1 MARDFRFLHTA
12 IRRHALPADASAA
25 GLPPEAAAALQDQ
38 LRHGRRAGLRHRLRV
53 GAWQLLILAVLLG
66 AWEGLTRIPWFVQNT
81 LFDPFFISQ
90 PSRVAL
96 RLWQWLQPGP
106 RSVWPHLWLTLE
118 ATLLGLLAGVGS
130 GFAVGLALSRSRMLS
145 EVCNP
150 FIVAFNSMPRI
161 AFVPLITMFFG
172 LGLASKV
179 VTSWFVVFFLVFF
192 NTYKGGRSVER
203 ELVDFCRTLGGSP
216 RQILWRV
223 RIPTAAAWTFAALPN
238 AISFALIGVVLA
250 EFVGSTTGMGYLM
263 ITALATLNATDM
275 FAAVTLLSV
284 VGIVLVYAVTWLE
297 RRLLHWAPE
306 FRDA

>member
-1 MARDFRFLHTA
+1 MR
-12 IRRHALPADASAA
+12 PDASPAPA
-25 GLPPEAAAALQDQ
+25 PLQVDLARSHAEYLEESRRESTRRRIRITGWQIGLLAL
-38 LRHGRRAGLRHRLRV
+38 
-53 GAWQLLILAVLLG
+53 LLG
-66 AWEGLTRIPWFVQNT
+66 AWETLTRIPWFVANT
-81 LFDPFFISQ
+81 AFDPFFVSQ
-90 PSRVAL
+90 PSRVAV
-96 RLWQWLQPGP
+96 RLWEWLQPGP
-106 RSVWPHLWLTLE
+106 QSVWPHLLLTLE
-118 ATLLGLLAGVGS
+118 ATMLGLAIGVGS
-130 GFAVGLALSRSRMLS
+130 GFVVGMALSRNKLLAD
-145 EVCNP
+145 VLNP

-172 LGLASKV
+172 LGIASKV

-275 FAAVTLLSV
+275 FASVTLLSI
-284 VGIVLVYAVTWLE
+284 VGIGLVYLVTTLE
-297 RRLLHWAPE
+297 RRLLHWSPE
-306 FRDA
+306 FRDG

>member
-1 MARDFRFLHTA
+1 MTPASLSPAATQHLQQE
-12 IRRHALPADASAA
+12 RRQAVS
-25 GLPPEAAAALQDQ
+25 
-38 LRHGRRAGLRHRLRV
+38 RRLRIT
-53 GAWQLLILAVLLG
+53 AWQILILALLLG

-90 PSRVAL
+90 PSRVAV

-106 RSVWPHLWLTLE
+106 QSVWPHLWLTLQ
-118 ATLLGLLAGVGS
+118 ATLVGLAVGVSS
-130 GFAVGLALSRSRMLS
+130 GFVVGLALARSRMMAD
-145 EVCNP
+145 VFNP

-223 RIPTAAAWTFAALPN
+223 QVPTAAAWTFASLPN

-275 FAAVTLLSV
+275 FAAVTLLSI
-284 VGIVLVYAVTWLE
+284 VGIVLVYCVTWLE

-306 FRDA
+306 FRE

>member
-1 MARDFRFLHTA
+1 MTES
-12 IRRHALPADASAA
+12 PAADVQ
-25 GLPPEAAAALQDQ
+25 ALQHERQ
-38 LRHGRRAGLRHRLRV
+38 QRNQARRRRLHITL
-53 GAWQLLILAVLLG
+53 WQAIILCAVLG

-90 PSRVAL
+90 PSRIAL
-96 RLWQWLQPGP
+96 RLWQWIQPGP
-106 RSVWPHLWLTLE
+106 QSVWPHLWLTVQ
-118 ATLLGLLAGVGS
+118 ATLLGLAVGVVS
-130 GFAVGLALSRSRMLS
+130 GFAVGLLLARNRFLAD
-145 EVCNP
+145 VFNP

-172 LGLASKV
+172 LGMASKV
-179 VTSWFVVFFLVFF
+179 ATSWFVVFFLVFF

-203 ELVDFCRTLGGSP
+203 ELIDFCRTLGGST

-223 RIPTAAAWTFAALPN
+223 QIPTAAAWTFAALPN

-275 FAAVTLLSV
+275 FAAVTLLSL
-284 VGIVLVYAVTWLE
+284 VGIALVYCVTGLE
-297 RRLLHWAPE
+297 RRLLHWSPE
-306 FRDA
+306 FRD

>member
-1 MARDFRFLHTA
+1 M
-12 IRRHALPADASAA
+12 
-25 GLPPEAAAALQDQ
+25 
-38 LRHGRRAGLRHRLRV
+38 
-53 GAWQLLILAVLLG
+53 
-66 AWEGLTRIPWFVQNT
+66 
-81 LFDPFFISQ
+81 
-90 PSRVAL
+90 
-96 RLWQWLQPGP
+96 QPGP
-106 RSVWPHLWLTLE
+106 RSVWPHLWLTLQ
-118 ATLLGLLAGVGS
+118 ATLLGLAVGVGS
-130 GFAVGLALSRSRMLS
+130 GFVVGLALSRSRMLAD
-145 EVCNP
+145 VFNP

-172 LGLASKV
+172 LGMASKV

-284 VGIVLVYAVTWLE
+284 VGIVLVYCVTWLE

-306 FRDA
+306 FRD

>member
-1 MARDFRFLHTA
+1 MKEDSMNSVLAE
-12 IRRHALPADASAA
+12 ASAYQA
-25 GLPPEAAAALQDQ
+25 MQRKVAT
-38 LRHGRRAGLRHRLRV
+38 RRRLRV
-53 GAWQLLILAVLLG
+53 SAWQIAILAVILG
-66 AWEGLTRIPWFVQNT
+66 AWELLTRIPWFVANT
-81 LFDPFFISQ
+81 VFDPFFISQ
-90 PSRVAL
+90 PSRIAV
-96 RLWQWLQPGP
+96 RLWEWMLPGP
-106 RSVWPHLWLTLE
+106 DSVWPHLWLTLQ
-118 ATLLGLLAGVGS
+118 ATFLGLAVGVGS
-130 GFAVGLALSRSRMLS
+130 GFIVGMALSRNRMLADIL
-145 EVCNP
+145 NP
-150 FIVAFNSMPRI
+150 YIVAFNSMPRI

-172 LGLASKV
+172 LGMMSKV

-203 ELVDFCRTLGGSP
+203 ELLEFCRTLGGSP

-284 VGIVLVYAVTWLE
+284 VGIALVYSVTILE
-297 RRLLHWAPE
+297 RRLLHWSPE
-306 FRDA
+306 FRDN

>member
-1 MARDFRFLHTA
+1 M
-12 IRRHALPADASAA
+12 
-25 GLPPEAAAALQDQ
+25 E
-38 LRHGRRAGLRHRLRV
+38 
-53 GAWQLLILAVLLG
+53 
-66 AWEGLTRIPWFVQNT
+66 
-81 LFDPFFISQ
+81 
-90 PSRVAL
+90 
-96 RLWQWLQPGP
+96 WLQPGP
-106 RSVWPHLWLTLE
+106 RSVWPHLWLTLQ
-118 ATLLGLLAGVGS
+118 ATLVGLVVGVGS
-130 GFAVGLALSRSRMLS
+130 GFLVGMTLSRSRFLAD
-145 EVCNP
+145 VFNP

-275 FAAVTLLSV
+275 FAAVTLLSI
-284 VGIVLVYAVTWLE
+284 VGIALVYCVTGWNGGCCTGRPNSANEPSRNHDDFLALSAQLRPE
-297 RRLLHWAPE
+297 RPCRAGDRLGPRAGLLYRPRAG
-306 FRDA
+306 RQRRAC

>member
-1 MARDFRFLHTA
+1 MTPTETPD
-12 IRRHALPADASAA
+12 S
-25 GLPPEAAAALQDQ
+25 LQDQ
-38 LRHGRRAGLRHRLRV
+38 LRLDRRAAVSRRV
-53 GAWQLLILAVLLG
+53 RITLWQILILAIILG
-66 AWEGLTRIPWFVQNT
+66 SWETLTRIPWFTKNT

-90 PSRVAL
+90 PSRVAV
-96 RLWQWLQPGP
+96 RLWEWLQPGP
-106 RSVWPHLWLTLE
+106 RSVWPHLWLTLQ
-118 ATLLGLLAGVGS
+118 ATMVGLVVGVGS
-130 GFAVGLALSRSRMLS
+130 GFIVGMTLSRSRFLAD
-145 EVCNP
+145 VFNP

-275 FAAVTLLSV
+275 FAAVTLLSI
-284 VGIVLVYAVTWLE
+284 VGIALVYCVTWLE

-306 FRDA
+306 FRE

>member
-1 MARDFRFLHTA
+1 MVPPF
-12 IRRHALPADASAA
+12 ASPVSPSPSPSASQS
-25 GLPPEAAAALQDQ
+25 EANYLEQM
-38 LRHGRRAGLRHRLRV
+38 RRAATRRRIRIT
-53 GAWQLLILAVLLG
+53 AWQIGLLAIFLG
-66 AWEGLTRIPWFVQNT
+66 AWELLTRIPWFVRNT
-81 LFDPFFISQ
+81 AFDPFFISQ
-90 PSRVAL
+90 PSRVAV
-96 RLWQWLQPGP
+96 RLWEWIQPGP
-106 RSVWPHLWLTLE
+106 QSVWPHLWLTVE
-118 ATLLGLLAGVGS
+118 ATMLGLVVGVGS
-130 GFAVGLALSRSRMLS
+130 GFVVGMALSRNRALADIL
-145 EVCNP
+145 NP

-172 LGLASKV
+172 LGIASKV

-203 ELVDFCRTLGGSP
+203 ELVDFCETLGGSP

-223 RIPTAAAWTFAALPN
+223 RIPTAAAWTFASLPN

-275 FAAVTLLSV
+275 FAAVTLLSI
-284 VGIVLVYAVTWLE
+284 VGIVLVYSVTFLE

-306 FRDA
+306 FRE